1 MTDLAVG
8 HHSVCK
14 VCRPSSVPI
23 VVFVDWIE
31 APKEVVEMERE
42 KGHVGTH
49 CDAEAC
55 THYNIVLIVDI
66 AVYTTERD
74 VLTADFP
81 SSLREADVIVGS
93 LSRSAIEPSIEK
105 DGILFNRV
113 GKMITL
119 Q

>member
-1 MTDLAVG
+1 
-8 HHSVCK
+8 
-14 VCRPSSVPI
+14 
-23 VVFVDWIE
+23 
-31 APKEVVEMERE
+31 MERE

-49 CDAEAC
+49 CVAEAC
-55 THYNIVLIVDI
+55 AHHNIILIVDI
-66 AVYTTERD
+66 VIYTTERD

-81 SSLREADVIVGS
+81 PSLCEADVIIGF

>member
-1 MTDLAVG
+1 
-8 HHSVCK
+8 
-14 VCRPSSVPI
+14 
-23 VVFVDWIE
+23 
-31 APKEVVEMERE
+31 MERE

-49 CDAEAC
+49 CVAEAC
-55 THYNIVLIVDI
+55 ARHNMVLIVDI
-66 AVYTTERD
+66 AVYTTERN

-105 DGILFNRV
+105 DGILFNRI

>member
-1 MTDLAVG
+1 M
-8 HHSVCK
+8 K
-14 VCRPSSVPI
+14 
-23 VVFVDWIE
+23 
-31 APKEVVEMERE
+31 RE

-49 CDAEAC
+49 CVAEAC
-55 THYNIVLIVDI
+55 AHHTIILIVDI
-66 AVYTTERD
+66 VVYTTERD

-81 SSLREADVIVGS
+81 SSLREADVIVGF

-105 DGILFNRV
+105 DSILFNRV

>member
-1 MTDLAVG
+1 
-8 HHSVCK
+8 
-14 VCRPSSVPI
+14 
-23 VVFVDWIE
+23 
-31 APKEVVEMERE
+31 MERE

-55 THYNIVLIVDI
+55 AHHNIVLIVDI
-66 AVYTTERD
+66 VIYTTERD
-74 VLTADFP
+74 VLTADFL
-81 SSLREADVIVGS
+81 SSFREADVIVGS

>member
-1 MTDLAVG
+1 
-8 HHSVCK
+8 
-14 VCRPSSVPI
+14 
-23 VVFVDWIE
+23 
-31 APKEVVEMERE
+31 MERE
-42 KGHVGTH
+42 KGHVGAH
-49 CDAEAC
+49 CNAEAC

>member
-1 MTDLAVG
+1 
-8 HHSVCK
+8 
-14 VCRPSSVPI
+14 
-23 VVFVDWIE
+23 
-31 APKEVVEMERE
+31 MERE

-55 THYNIVLIVDI
+55 IHYNIVLIVDI

>member
-1 MTDLAVG
+1 
-8 HHSVCK
+8 
-14 VCRPSSVPI
+14 
-23 VVFVDWIE
+23 
-31 APKEVVEMERE
+31 MERE
-42 KGHVGTH
+42 KGHVGAH
-49 CDAEAC
+49 CVAEAC
-55 THYNIVLIVDI
+55 ARHNIVLVVDI
-66 AVYTTERD
+66 VIYTTERN

-105 DGILFNRV
+105 DGILFNRI

>member
-1 MTDLAVG
+1 
-8 HHSVCK
+8 
-14 VCRPSSVPI
+14 
-23 VVFVDWIE
+23 
-31 APKEVVEMERE
+31 MERE

-49 CDAEAC
+49 CVAKAC
-55 THYNIVLIVDI
+55 ARHNMVLIVDI

-105 DGILFNRV
+105 DGILFNRI

>member
-1 MTDLAVG
+1 
-8 HHSVCK
+8 
-14 VCRPSSVPI
+14 
-23 VVFVDWIE
+23 
-31 APKEVVEMERE
+31 MERE

-49 CDAEAC
+49 CAAEAC
-55 THYNIVLIVDI
+55 AHHQVVSVIDYM
-66 AVYTTERD
+66 TEHD

-81 SSLREADVIVGS
+81 PSLREADVIVGF

-105 DGILFNRV
+105 DGVLFNRV